1 MILERYNDVQK
12 PKKKKKDLIISASV
26 SVNLLASKQNQN
38 IVSHNKFK

>member
-12 PKKKKKDLIISASV
+12 PKKKKDLIISASV
-26 SVNLLASKQNQN
+26 SVNLLTSKQNQN

>member
-12 PKKKKKDLIISASV
+12 PKKKDLIISASV